1 MKKNLKV
8 NTILNMIKTGSNI
21 VFPLITI
28 PYVLRVLSAD
38 NIGKVDF
45 GNSFVSYFSLI
56 ASLGISTY
64 AIRECAKVRDDR
76 KKLDRVASQIFSINI
91 CTTMIAYILMAISLV
106 IFRKL
111 DSYRTLIIIQSTVIL
126 FTTVGADWINT
137 AMEDFVYITLRSV
150 LFQIL
155 SLGLM
160 FLFVKT
166 PDDYVKYA
174 LITVLSS
181 SGSNISNI
189 IYRKKYCKMRFT
201 LDIPWKTHMVPIL
214 FLFVM
219 SLSQTVFNSADIT
232 MLGLMKGNYAV
243 GIYSTAAK
251 IEKVISQVVSSIV
264 MVLIPRLS
272 YMFDSGEY
280 NKINILLRKVLAL
293 FITIG
298 LPTCIGAAVM
308 AKEIILIVGGE
319 KYVEATLV
327 LQILLIS
334 FLFSLVGGSF
344 LGNIV
349 LLPSG
354 NEKQFMIICCIS
366 TGVNVIANAFLI
378 PVFGA
383 YAAAGTTAFSS
394 FLIMIM
400 LIVSVDKRIHIEAI
414 GNLFVAPC
422 VGSIFMSIC
431 CVWLK
436 RCIDNLWI
444 KTVMCVLS
452 GVIVYGIIQL
462 TMKNEIVVENYKKC
476 LRLIGRKK
484 DDSN

>member
-21 VFPLITI
+21 FFPLITI
-28 PYVLRVLSAD
+28 PYVLRILSAD

-64 AIRECAKVRDDR
+64 AIRECAKVRDDK

-91 CTTMIAYILMAISLV
+91 CTTLIAYVLMAISLV
-106 IFRKL
+106 VFRKL
-111 DSYRTLIIIQSTVIL
+111 DSYRSLIIIQSTVIL

-174 LITVLSS
+174 LIMVLSS
-181 SGSNISNI
+181 SGSSISNI
-189 IYRKKYCKMRFT
+189 IYRKKYCRMRFT
-201 LDIPWKTHMVPIL
+201 WDIPWKTHMVPIL

-232 MLGLMKGNYAV
+232 MLGLIKGNYAV

-251 IEKVISQVVSSIV
+251 IEKILNQLIASIV
-264 MVLIPRLS
+264 YVLMPRLS
-272 YMFDSGEY
+272 YMFDIEDY
-280 NKINILLRKVLAL
+280 DNINILLRKVLAV
-293 FITIG
+293 FVTIG
-298 LPTCIGAAVM
+298 FPCCAGATVM
-308 AKEIILIVGGE
+308 AKEIVLIVGGE
-319 KYVEATLV
+319 NYVGATLV
-327 LQILLIS
+327 LQILLLS
-334 FLFSLVGGSF
+334 TFFSLVGGSF

-354 NEKQFMIICCIS
+354 NEKKFMIICCIS
-366 TGVNVIANAFLI
+366 TVINVIANAILI
-378 PVFGA
+378 PVFGV
-383 YAAAGTTAFSS
+383 YAAAATTAFSS
-394 FLIMIM
+394 LII
-400 LIVSVDKRIHIEAI
+400 LILLLFSIDERIKITKI
-414 GNLFVAPC
+414 PQLFVAP
-422 VGSIFMSIC
+422 SIGCIIMSIC
-431 CVWLK
+431 CYYLK
-436 RCIDNLWI
+436 KMFVSLIMRTAI
-444 KTVMCVLS
+444 CVIL
-452 GVIVYGIIQL
+452 GIIVYMSIQIIL
-462 TMKNEIVVENYKKC
+462 KNELLEEIIGKTIKK
-476 LRLIGRKK
+476 LKK
-484 DDSN
+484 G

>member
-21 VFPLITI
+21 IFPLITI
-28 PYVLRVLSAD
+28 PYVLRILSAD
-38 NIGKVDF
+38 NVGKVDF

-76 KKLDRVASQIFSINI
+76 KKLDRLASQIFSINI
-91 CTTMIAYILMAISLV
+91 CTTIIAYVLMAISLV
-106 IFRKL
+106 VFRKL
-111 DSYRTLIIIQSTVIL
+111 DSYRSLIIIQSTVIL

-166 PDDYVKYA
+166 PDDYMKYA

-181 SGSNISNI
+181 SGSSISNI

-201 LDIPWKTHMVPIL
+201 WDIPWKTHMVPIL

-219 SLSQTVFNSADIT
+219 SFSQTVFNSADIT
-232 MLGLMKGNYAV
+232 MLGLIKGNYAV

-251 IEKVISQVVSSIV
+251 IEKILNQLIASIV
-264 MVLIPRLS
+264 YVLMPRLS
-272 YMFDSGEY
+272 YMFDIEDY
-280 NKINILLRKVLAL
+280 DNINILLRKVLAV
-293 FITIG
+293 FVTIG
-298 LPTCIGAAVM
+298 FPCCAGATVM
-308 AKEIILIVGGE
+308 AKEIVLIVGGE
-319 KYVEATLV
+319 NYVGATLV
-327 LQILLIS
+327 LQILLLS
-334 FLFSLVGGSF
+334 TFFSLVGGSF

-354 NEKQFMIICCIS
+354 NEKKFMIICCIS
-366 TGVNVIANAFLI
+366 TVINVIANAILI
-378 PVFGA
+378 PVFGV
-383 YAAAGTTAFSS
+383 YAAAATTAFSS
-394 FLIMIM
+394 LII
-400 LIVSVDKRIHIEAI
+400 LILLLFSIDERIKITKI
-414 GNLFVAPC
+414 PQLFVAP
-422 VGSIFMSIC
+422 SIGCIIMSIC
-431 CVWLK
+431 CYYLK
-436 RCIDNLWI
+436 KMFVSLIMRTAI
-444 KTVMCVLS
+444 CVIL
-452 GVIVYGIIQL
+452 GIIVYMSIQIIL
-462 TMKNEIVVENYKKC
+462 KNELLEEIIGKTIKK
-476 LRLIGRKK
+476 LKK
-484 DDSN
+484 G

>member
-1 MKKNLKV
+1 MKKNQKV

-21 VFPLITI
+21 IFPLITI
-28 PYVLRVLSAD
+28 PYVLRILSAD
-38 NIGKVDF
+38 NVGKVDF

-76 KKLDRVASQIFSINI
+76 KKLDRLASQIFSINI
-91 CTTMIAYILMAISLV
+91 CTTIIAYVLMAISLV
-106 IFRKL
+106 VFRKL
-111 DSYRTLIIIQSTVIL
+111 DSYRSLIIIQSTVIL

-166 PDDYVKYA
+166 PDDYMKYA

-181 SGSNISNI
+181 SGSSISNI

-201 LDIPWKTHMVPIL
+201 WDIPWKTHMVPIL

-232 MLGLMKGNYAV
+232 MLGLIKGNYAV

-251 IEKVISQVVSSIV
+251 IEKILNQLIASIV
-264 MVLIPRLS
+264 YVLMPRLS
-272 YMFDSGEY
+272 YMFDIEDY
-280 NKINILLRKVLAL
+280 DNINILLRKVLAV
-293 FITIG
+293 FVTIG
-298 LPTCIGAAVM
+298 FPCCAGATVM
-308 AKEIILIVGGE
+308 AKEIVLIVGGE
-319 KYVEATLV
+319 NYVGATLV
-327 LQILLIS
+327 LQILLLS
-334 FLFSLVGGSF
+334 TFFSLVGGSF

-354 NEKQFMIICCIS
+354 NEKKFMIICCIS
-366 TGVNVIANAFLI
+366 TVINVIANAILI
-378 PVFGA
+378 PVFGV
-383 YAAAGTTAFSS
+383 YAAAATTAFSS
-394 FLIMIM
+394 LII
-400 LIVSVDKRIHIEAI
+400 LILLLFSIDERIKITKI
-414 GNLFVAPC
+414 PQLFVAP
-422 VGSIFMSIC
+422 SIGCIIMSIC
-431 CVWLK
+431 CYYLK
-436 RCIDNLWI
+436 KMFVSLIMRTAI
-444 KTVMCVLS
+444 CVIL
-452 GVIVYGIIQL
+452 GIIVYMSIQIIL
-462 TMKNEIVVENYKKC
+462 KNELLEEIIGKTIKK
-476 LRLIGRKK
+476 LKK
-484 DDSN
+484 G

>member
-1 MKKNLKV
+1 
-8 NTILNMIKTGSNI
+8 MIKTGSNI
-21 VFPLITI
+21 IFPLITI
-28 PYVLRVLSAD
+28 PYVLRILSAD

-76 KKLDRVASQIFSINI
+76 KNLDRVASQIFSINI
-91 CTTMIAYILMAISLV
+91 CTTVIAYVLLAISLV
-106 IFRKL
+106 VFRRL
-111 DSYRTLIIIQSTVIL
+111 DSYRSLIIIQSTVIL

-137 AMEDFVYITLRSV
+137 AMEDFAYITLRSV
-150 LFQIL
+150 LVQIL

-166 PDDYVKYA
+166 PEDYVKYA
-174 LITVLSS
+174 IITVLSS
-181 SGSNISNI
+181 SGSSISNI
-189 IYRKKYCKMRFT
+189 IYRRKYCKMRFT
-201 LDIPWKTHMVPIL
+201 WDIPWKTHMIPIL

-219 SLSQTVFNSADIT
+219 TLSQTVFNSADIT

-251 IEKVISQVVSSIV
+251 IERVISQVVSSIV

-280 NKINILLRKVLAL
+280 DKINALLRKVLAV

-298 LPTCIGAAVM
+298 LPTCAGAAVM

-366 TGVNVIANAFLI
+366 TVVNVIANAFLI
-378 PVFGA
+378 PIFGA

-394 FLIMIM
+394 FLIMMM
-400 LIVSVDKRIHIEAI
+400 LILSVDKRIHIDVVGKI
-414 GNLFVAPC
+414 FIAPC
-422 VGSIFMSIC
+422 VGSVVMSIC
-431 CVWLK
+431 CVGLK
-436 RCIDNLWI
+436 HCFDNLWL
-444 KTVMCVLS
+444 KTLLCVMS
-452 GVIVYGIIQL
+452 GVVVYGIVQL
-462 TMKNEIVVENYKKC
+462 IMKNDIVVEFCKKW
-476 LRLIGRKK
+476 LKLIGRK
-484 DDSN
+484 SR

>member
-1 MKKNLKV
+1 
-8 NTILNMIKTGSNI
+8 MIKTGSNI
-21 VFPLITI
+21 IFPLITI
-28 PYVLRVLSAD
+28 PYVLRILSAD

-76 KKLDRVASQIFSINI
+76 KNLDRVASQIFSINI
-91 CTTMIAYILMAISLV
+91 CTTVIAYVLLAIALV
-106 IFRKL
+106 VFRRL
-111 DSYRTLIIIQSTVIL
+111 DSYRSLIIIQSTVIL

-137 AMEDFVYITLRSV
+137 AMEDFAYITLRSV
-150 LFQIL
+150 LVQIL

-166 PDDYVKYA
+166 PEDYVKYA
-174 LITVLSS
+174 IITVLSS
-181 SGSNISNI
+181 SGSSISNI
-189 IYRKKYCKMRFT
+189 IYRRKYCKMRFT
-201 LDIPWKTHMVPIL
+201 WDIPWKTHMIPIL

-219 SLSQTVFNSADIT
+219 TLSQTVFNSADIT

-251 IEKVISQVVSSIV
+251 IERVISQVVSSIV

-280 NKINILLRKVLAL
+280 DKINALLRKVLAV

-298 LPTCIGAAVM
+298 LPTCAGAAVM

-366 TGVNVIANAFLI
+366 TVVNVIANAFLI
-378 PVFGA
+378 PIFGA

-394 FLIMIM
+394 FLIMMM
-400 LIVSVDKRIHIEAI
+400 LILSVDKRIHIDVVGKI
-414 GNLFVAPC
+414 FIAPC
-422 VGSIFMSIC
+422 VGSVVMSIC
-431 CVWLK
+431 CVGLK
-436 RCIDNLWI
+436 HCFDNLWL
-444 KTVMCVLS
+444 KTLLCVMS
-452 GVIVYGIIQL
+452 GVVVYGIVQL
-462 TMKNEIVVENYKKC
+462 IMKNDIVVEFCKKW
-476 LRLIGRKK
+476 LKLIGRK
-484 DDSN
+484 SR

>member
-1 MKKNLKV
+1 MKKNLEV

-21 VFPLITI
+21 IFPLITI
-28 PYVLRVLSAD
+28 PYVLRILSAD
-38 NIGKVDF
+38 NIGKVAF

-76 KKLDRVASQIFSINI
+76 KNLDRVASQIFSINI
-91 CTTMIAYILMAISLV
+91 CTTVIAYVLLAISLV
-106 IFRKL
+106 VFRRL
-111 DSYRTLIIIQSTVIL
+111 DSYRSLIIIQSTVIL

-137 AMEDFVYITLRSV
+137 AMEDFAYITLRSV
-150 LFQIL
+150 LVQIL

-166 PDDYVKYA
+166 PEDYVKYA
-174 LITVLSS
+174 IITVLSS
-181 SGSNISNI
+181 SGSSISNI
-189 IYRKKYCKMRFT
+189 IYRRKYCKMRFT
-201 LDIPWKTHMVPIL
+201 WDIPWKTHMIPIL

-219 SLSQTVFNSADIT
+219 TLSQTVFNSADIT

-251 IEKVISQVVSSIV
+251 IERVISQVVSSIV

-280 NKINILLRKVLAL
+280 DKINALLRKVLAV

-298 LPTCIGAAVM
+298 LPTCAGAAVM

-366 TGVNVIANAFLI
+366 TVVNVIANAFLI
-378 PVFGA
+378 PIFGA

-394 FLIMIM
+394 FLIMMM
-400 LIVSVDKRIHIEAI
+400 LILSVDKRIHIDVVGKI
-414 GNLFVAPC
+414 FIAPC
-422 VGSIFMSIC
+422 VGSVVMSIC
-431 CVWLK
+431 CVGLK
-436 RCIDNLWI
+436 HCFDNLWL
-444 KTVMCVLS
+444 KTLLCVMS
-452 GVIVYGIIQL
+452 GVVVYGIVQL
-462 TMKNEIVVENYKKC
+462 IMKNDIVVEFCKKW
-476 LRLIGRKK
+476 LKLIGRK
-484 DDSN
+484 SR

>member
-1 MKKNLKV
+1 LKKNLKV

-21 VFPLITI
+21 IFPLITI
-28 PYVLRVLSAD
+28 PYVLRILSAD
-38 NIGKVDF
+38 NVGKVDF

-76 KKLDRVASQIFSINI
+76 KKLDRLASQIFSINI
-91 CTTMIAYILMAISLV
+91 CTTIIAYVLMAISLV
-106 IFRKL
+106 VFRKL
-111 DSYRTLIIIQSTVIL
+111 DSYRSLIIIQSTVIL

-166 PDDYVKYA
+166 PDDYMKYA

-181 SGSNISNI
+181 SGSSISNI

-201 LDIPWKTHMVPIL
+201 WDIPWKTHMVPIL

-232 MLGLMKGNYAV
+232 MLGLIKGNYAV

-251 IEKVISQVVSSIV
+251 IEKILNQLIASIV
-264 MVLIPRLS
+264 YVLMPRLS
-272 YMFDSGEY
+272 YMFDIEDY
-280 NKINILLRKVLAL
+280 DNINILLRKVLAV
-293 FITIG
+293 FVTIG
-298 LPTCIGAAVM
+298 FPCCAGATVM
-308 AKEIILIVGGE
+308 AKEIVLIVGGE
-319 KYVEATLV
+319 NYVGATLV
-327 LQILLIS
+327 LQILLLS
-334 FLFSLVGGSF
+334 TFFSLVGGSF

-354 NEKQFMIICCIS
+354 NEKKFMIICCIS
-366 TGVNVIANAFLI
+366 TVINVIANAILI
-378 PVFGA
+378 PVFGV
-383 YAAAGTTAFSS
+383 YAAAATTAFSS
-394 FLIMIM
+394 LII
-400 LIVSVDKRIHIEAI
+400 LILLLFSIDERIKITKI
-414 GNLFVAPC
+414 PQLFVAP
-422 VGSIFMSIC
+422 SIGCIIMSIC
-431 CVWLK
+431 CYYLK
-436 RCIDNLWI
+436 KMFVSLIMRTAI
-444 KTVMCVLS
+444 CVIL
-452 GVIVYGIIQL
+452 GIIVYMSIQIIL
-462 TMKNEIVVENYKKC
+462 KNELLEEIIGKTIKK
-476 LRLIGRKK
+476 LKK
-484 DDSN
+484 G

>member
-21 VFPLITI
+21 IFPLITI
-28 PYVLRVLSAD
+28 PYVLRILSAD

-76 KKLDRVASQIFSINI
+76 KKLDRVASQVFSINI
-91 CTTMIAYILMAISLV
+91 CTTIIAYVLMAIVLV
-106 IFRKL
+106 EFRKL
-111 DSYRTLIIIQSTVIL
+111 DSYRSLIIIQSTVLL

-166 PDDYVKYA
+166 SDDYVKYA
-174 LITVLSS
+174 VITVLSS
-181 SGSNISNI
+181 SGSSISNI
-189 IYRKKYCKMRFT
+189 FYRRKYCKMHFT
-201 LDIPWKTHMVPIL
+201 WNIPWKTHMIPIL
-214 FLFVM
+214 LLFVM
-219 SLSQTVFNSADIT
+219 SLSQTVFNSADVT

-251 IEKVISQVVSSIV
+251 IEKLISQVVSSIV

-272 YMFDSGEY
+272 YMFESGEY
-280 NKINILLRKVLAL
+280 DKINALLRKVLAVFL
-293 FITIG
+293 TIG
-298 LPTCIGAAVM
+298 LPACAGAAVM
-308 AKEIILIVGGE
+308 AKEIILIIGGE

-354 NEKQFMIICCIS
+354 NEKKFMIICCIS
-366 TGVNVIANAFLI
+366 TVVNVIANAFLI

-394 FLIMIM
+394 LLIMIM
-400 LIVSVDKRIHIEAI
+400 LLVSVDKRIHIEAA
-414 GNLFVAPC
+414 GKLFVAPC
-422 VGSIFMSIC
+422 VGSLLMSVC
-431 CVWLK
+431 CK
-436 RCIDNLWI
+436 CMKNSFNNLWI
-444 KTVMCVLS
+444 RTAVCVVS
-452 GVIVYGIIQL
+452 GVIIYGAMQFIL
-462 TMKNEIVVENYKKC
+462 KNEIVIEISKKY
-476 LRLIGRKK
+476 LELIGREKN
-484 DDSN
+484 DSN